1 MKIIYV
7 LIIALICFSCN
18 SEQTQENDLVKK
30 NHSTLIPVDEYL
42 YFAEDCSHKILSSKL
57 IEQMSAKMYLFR
69 NDLLTEEEVIQKV
82 IFYLESEPSTDQK
95 SELEKYSAKIDWSSW
110 SPPSSNHPLG
120 FVHAEVQIPEFEK
133 YLCSELIKKVDSGEI
148 ELHPD
153 ILMKLNEL
161 NK

>member
-7 LIIALICFSCN
+7 LVIAIFCFSCN
-18 SEQTQENDLVKK
+18 TEQSQENDSVQK
-30 NHSTLIPVDEYL
+30 NRSTLIPAEEYL
-42 YFAEDCSHKILSSKL
+42 SFAEDCTHKILSNKL

-69 NDLLTEEEVIQKV
+69 NDLITEEEVIQKV
-82 IFYLESEPSTDQK
+82 IFYFESEPTTEQKTD
-95 SELEKYSAKIDWSSW
+95 LDRYSANIDWSSW

-120 FVHAEVQIPEFEK
+120 FVMAVVPIPDFEK
-133 YLCSELIKKVDSGEI
+133 NLCLEFIKKVDSGET